1 MNKSQR
7 IFKIIYRFFLYL
19 FAIIGFV
26 FVCVFI
32 AMKFGL
38 LNVKGSSSSRNK
50 YFNIPAS
57 AILSVTK
64 NNDSS
69 IKSEWMNG
77 DQWQLMKY
85 VFTRDQEIIKKAAS
99 DAGVSPRV
107 LLGGVMGEQ
116 FRFFG
121 NRRESFK
128 NYFEPMKI
136 LASLSNVS
144 FGIAGIKPKTVD
156 QIEDNLKN
164 TNSPFYLGPEMEN
177 IISYDTDMTD
187 IESVR
192 MDRITDTKNP
202 YYSYLYVGLY
212 MKQIERQWAISGYDV
227 HNQAGIMATLYNL
240 GFYYSKPNPNPAIG
254 GSVIN
259 IDGIDYTFG
268 DIAHEFYNSDELVD
282 IFPRDVQ

>member
-1 MNKSQR
+1 MK
-7 IFKIIYRFFLYL
+7 IFKIIYTIFLYL
-19 FAIIGFV
+19 FALIGII
-26 FVCVFI
+26 FVCVLI
-32 AMKFGL
+32 AMQFGW

-50 YFNIPAS
+50 YFQTPAS
-57 AILSVTK
+57 AILSMT
-64 NNDSS
+64 NSDSA
-69 IKSEWMNG
+69 KSEWMAT
-77 DQWQLMKY
+77 DQWSLIKY
-85 VFTRDQEIIKKAAS
+85 VFTRDQEIIKRAAS

-136 LASLSNVS
+136 LASLSNTS
-144 FGIAGIKPKTVD
+144 FGIAGIKPKTVG

-164 TNSPFYLGPEMEN
+164 PNSVFYLGPEMEN
-177 IISYDTDMTD
+177 IISYDPLMTD

-192 MDRITDTKNP
+192 MDRITNTKDP

-212 MKQIERQWAISGYDV
+212 MKQIEVQWAKAGYDI

-240 GFYYSKPNPNPAIG
+240 GFYYSKPNANPAIG

-259 IDGIDYTFG
+259 IEGVDYTFG
-268 DIAHEFYNSDELVD
+268 DIAHEFYNSDELLD
-282 IFPRDVQ
+282 IYPRDVQ